1 MEKNIDFD
9 KFFVKSDLIPA
20 IIQEKSTGD
29 SLKKGNR

>member
-20 IIQEKSTGD
+20 IIQENQQAKC
-29 SLKKGNR
+29 LCLPI